1 MYYFLMFLNMISTGE
16 EILAEIVKIVPTL
29 EGRQL
34 YRGLG
39 GEYMKQATAVLIEKA
54 SLAVLP
60 LHDNSIL
67 SKTVFILYVLSFCIL
82 ILQVTVVTGNGMTV
96 VYFKESCDVYR
107 NYLCVYRG
115 MA

>member
-1 MYYFLMFLNMISTGE
+1 MLLDMISTGE

-60 LHDNSIL
+60 LHNNSIL
-67 SKTVFILYVLSFCIL
+67 SKCFYIVC
-82 ILQVTVVTGNGMTV
+82 
-96 VYFKESCDVYR
+96 
-107 NYLCVYRG
+107 
-115 MA
+115 A